1 MPNPQRSAYTKEQAE
16 SIAAMMRGYG
26 AKKVSIRKVPSGYY
40 QVTYAHYNDQGRK
53 FNPQARRSM
62 KRTKQNPG
70 GGSGIILLIGAAGLA
85 YWWYTSSTATA
96 ASSSLPSGV
105 PSTAVSYLPAGGGT
119 AAAPKLYD
127 AYLDVNG
134 NVVAVYGNGGW
145 AAYTG
150 ATLTSAAYQ
159 QLLSNS
165 AAQAAGAAAGTT
177 ATTPVSSS
185 TSTASSSTPNQTAAA
200 APMSLATL
208 SANLIKTLTAANDPA
223 VTGTSPNFVASPFVF
238 NYYLSDASVNGN
250 SSTIP
255 ASVDA
260 APLATMFPGVTLTN
274 AMPLSTY
281 WAAMSAY
288 LGTSLGMSGLRGFGG
303 LGRARSP
310 LSVRRGRWHV

>member
-1 MPNPQRSAYTKEQAE
+1 MATRRRNVQA
-16 SIAAMMRGYG
+16 
-26 AKKVSIRKVPSGYY
+26 GYY
-40 QVTYAHYNDQGRK
+40 DKTGFH
-53 FNPQARRSM
+53 PLRRS
-62 KRTKQNPG
+62 KDYDADRAGDDYSSATDNAGLTKKRKNRTKKNPG

-85 YWWYTSSTATA
+85 YWWYTSSTTTA
-96 ASSSLPSGV
+96 LPAGV
-105 PSTAVSYLPAGGGT
+105 PSTATTYLPAGGGT

-134 NVVAVYGNGGW
+134 NVVAVYGNTGW

-165 AAQAAGAAAGTT
+165 AAQAAGAVAGTT
-177 ATTPVSSS
+177 TSTPTATATTTTASS
-185 TSTASSSTPNQTAAA
+185 ASSSTPNQTAAA

-208 SANLIKTLTAANDPA
+208 SANLIKTLAAANDPA
-223 VTGTSPNFVASPFVF
+223 VSGTSPNFVASPFVF
-238 NYYLSDASVNGN
+238 NYYLADASVNGN

-255 ASVDA
+255 AAVDA

-281 WAAMSAY
+281 WAAMGTY
-288 LGTSLGMSGLRGFGG
+288 LGTNLGMSGLRGFAG

-310 LSVRRGRWHV
+310 LSARRGSWHV

>member
-1 MPNPQRSAYTKEQAE
+1 
-16 SIAAMMRGYG
+16 
-26 AKKVSIRKVPSGYY
+26 
-40 QVTYAHYNDQGRK
+40 
-53 FNPQARRSM
+53 M

-85 YWWYTSSTATA
+85 YWWYTSSSTTA
-96 ASSSLPSGV
+96 LPSGV
-105 PSTAVSYLPAGGGT
+105 PSNATTYLPAGGGT
-119 AAAPKLYD
+119 SSAPKLYD

-134 NVVAVYGNGGW
+134 NVVAVYGNTGW

-165 AAQAAGAAAGTT
+165 AAQAAGAVAAAAQPAPAT
-177 ATTPVSSS
+177 AAPIS
-185 TSTASSSTPNQTAAA
+185 TTASSSTPNQTAAA

-208 SANLIKTLTAANDPA
+208 SANLIKTLAAANDPA
-223 VTGTSPNFVASPFVF
+223 VTGTSPNFTASPFVF
-238 NYYLSDASVNGN
+238 NYYLADASVNGN

-288 LGTSLGMSGLRGFGG
+288 LKTNLGMSGLRGFAG
-303 LGRARSP
+303 LGARSP
-310 LSVRRGRWHV
+310 LSARRGSWHV